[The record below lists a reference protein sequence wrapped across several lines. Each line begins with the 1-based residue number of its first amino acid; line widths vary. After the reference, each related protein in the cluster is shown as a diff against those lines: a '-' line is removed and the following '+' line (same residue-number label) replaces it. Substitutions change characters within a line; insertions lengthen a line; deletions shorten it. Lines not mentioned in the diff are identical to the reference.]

1 MITDAV
7 KTLILNSVIDVSIDN
22 IDVISLQ
29 NSSGEYFRKEY
40 QSKDTIST
48 RERKYTFYLTENEG
62 NGDIVKLSLVGDDAT
77 VTLGTGIEMAE
88 QDVTIEKTDTRS
100 LLIYWTVR
108 VVE

>member
-1 MITDAV
+1 MITDAA
-7 KTLILNSVIDVSIDN
+7 KALILNSVIDVSIDN

-77 VTLGTGIEMAE
+77 VTLGTGIEMAT
-88 QDVTIEKTDTRS
+88 QDVEIEKTSTRS
-100 LLIYWTVR
+100 LLIYWNVR

>member
-62 NGDIVKLSLVGDDAT
+62 NDDIVGLSLCGNGAT
-77 VTLGTGIEMAE
+77 VTLATGTEMAAQNVE
-88 QDVTIEKTDTRS
+88 IEKTNTRS
-100 LLIYWTVR
+100 LLIYWNVR

>member
-29 NSSGEYFRKEY
+29 NSGGEYFRKEY
-40 QSKDTIST
+40 QSKDTISAK
-48 RERKYTFYLTENEG
+48 ERKYTFYLTENEG
-62 NGDIVKLSLVGDDAT
+62 NGDIVGLSLYGDGAT
-77 VTLGTGIEMAE
+77 ETLATGTEMATQNVE
-88 QDVTIEKTDTRS
+88 IEKTSTRS